1 MIQALKTRR
10 GQVNDE
16 MLFSMLCLS
25 ANGADPSVLRGSLAK
40 VHARKTILSAYYGT
54 EYYGAVDPEMEHV
67 QVLYKL
73 LDHHGGIQTIRS
85 QSVQFAL
92 IM

>member
-1 MIQALKTRR
+1 MIQALNTRK
-10 GQVNDE
+10 GQINDE

-25 ANGADPSVLRGSLAK
+25 ANGADPLVRRGNFSK
-40 VHARKTILSAYYGT
+40 IHARKTLLRAFGA
-54 EYYGAVDPEMEHV
+54 EYYGAVDPEMQHL

-73 LDHHGGIQTIRS
+73 LEHHGGIHTIRS
-85 QSVQFAL
+85 RSVQFAL